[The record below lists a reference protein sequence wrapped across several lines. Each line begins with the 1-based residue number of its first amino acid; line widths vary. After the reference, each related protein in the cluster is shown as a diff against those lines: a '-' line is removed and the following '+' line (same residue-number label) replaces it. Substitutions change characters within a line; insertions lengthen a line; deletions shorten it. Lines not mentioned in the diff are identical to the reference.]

1 MGDNMN
7 AIAIFQAIKSTLETI
22 TATNGYS
29 TTLAAVSIG
38 RAALAVGN
46 TATLPVVTLTSVQD
60 DPATSPLDAG
70 MWHQTWTRTI
80 ELEAL
85 VLGDDAWESALNA
98 VLDDIRRALA
108 RHPYPLLLG
117 RVAFQPPVDG
127 GNLAALSLAL
137 SYSYTVDYS

>member
-1 MGDNMN
+1 MTTAM
-7 AIAIFQAIKSTLETI
+7 AALQAIKTTLETI
-22 TATNGYS
+22 TTAHGYS

-46 TATLPVVTLTSVQD
+46 AATLPVVTLTSVRD

-70 MWHQTWTRTI
+70 MWHQTWTRSI

-85 VLGDDAWESALNA
+85 ILSDDAWETTLDA
-98 VLDDIRRALA
+98 VLNDIRRALA

-117 RVAFQPPVDG
+117 SAAFQPPVDG
-127 GNLAALSLAL
+127 GNLAALSLPLA
-137 SYSYTVDYS
+137 YSYTVDYS